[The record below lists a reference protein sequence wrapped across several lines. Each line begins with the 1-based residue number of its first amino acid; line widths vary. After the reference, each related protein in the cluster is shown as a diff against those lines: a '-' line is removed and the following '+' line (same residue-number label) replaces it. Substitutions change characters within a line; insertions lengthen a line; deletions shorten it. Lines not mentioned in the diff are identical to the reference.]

1 MVKRN
6 KSKFTSKDF
15 IKAIAELTDLSMN
28 NRNHIEV
35 LSDFFF
41 NYLDMKGDKD
51 NYVKYMEAKANE
63 LLRESVQGDVKIP
76 GESVQKDAEE
86 EK

>member
-1 MVKRN
+1 MKRK

-15 IKAIAELTDLSMN
+15 IKAIAELTDLSMS

-41 NYLDMKGDKD
+41 NYLEMKGDKD
-51 NYVKYMEAKANE
+51 NYVKYMEVKANE
-63 LLRESVQGDVKIP
+63 LLRESVQGNVKIP
-76 GESVQKDAEE
+76 GKSVQKDTEE
-86 EK
+86 EE

>member
-1 MVKRN
+1 MKRK

-15 IKAIAELTDLSMN
+15 IKAIAELTDLSMS

-63 LLRESVQGDVKIP
+63 LLRESVQRDVKIP
-76 GESVQKDAEE
+76 GESVQKDTEE
-86 EK
+86 EE

>member
-1 MVKRN
+1 VKRK

-15 IKAIAELTDLSMN
+15 VKAIAELTDLSMK

-41 NYLDMKGDKD
+41 NYLDMKGDKN
-51 NYVKYMEAKANE
+51 NYVKYMEVKANE
-63 LLRESVQGDVKIP
+63 LLRESVQGDVEIP
-76 GESVQKDAEE
+76 GESVQKDTEE
-86 EK
+86 EE

>member
-1 MVKRN
+1 VKRK

-15 IKAIAELTDLSMN
+15 IKAIAELTDLSMS

-41 NYLDMKGDKD
+41 NYLDMKGDKN
-51 NYVKYMEAKANE
+51 NYVKYMEVKANE
-63 LLRESVQGDVKIP
+63 LLRESVQGNVEIP
-76 GESVQKDAEE
+76 GKSVQKDTEE
-86 EK
+86 EE

>member
-1 MVKRN
+1 MKRN

>member
-1 MVKRN
+1 VKRK

-15 IKAIAELTDLSMN
+15 VKAIAELTDLSMN

-41 NYLDMKGDKD
+41 NYLEMKGDKD
-51 NYVKYMEAKANE
+51 NYVKYMEVKANE
-63 LLRESVQGDVKIP
+63 LLRESVQGDVEIP
-76 GESVQKDAEE
+76 GESVQKDTEE
-86 EK
+86 EE

>member
-1 MVKRN
+1 MKRN

-76 GESVQKDAEE
+76 GESVQKDTEE

>member
-1 MVKRN
+1 MKRN

-76 GESVQKDAEE
+76 GESVQKDTEE
-86 EK
+86 EE

>member
-1 MVKRN
+1 MKRK

-15 IKAIAELTDLSMN
+15 IKAIAELTDLSMS

-41 NYLDMKGDKD
+41 NYLEMKGDKD

-63 LLRESVQGDVKIP
+63 LLRESVQGNVEIP
-76 GESVQKDAEE
+76 GKSVQKDTEE
-86 EK
+86 EE

>member
-1 MVKRN
+1 MKRK

-15 IKAIAELTDLSMN
+15 VKAIAELTDLSMS

-41 NYLDMKGDKD
+41 NYLEMKGDKD
-51 NYVKYMEAKANE
+51 NYVKYMEVKANE
-63 LLRESVQGDVKIP
+63 LLRESVQGNVKIP
-76 GESVQKDAEE
+76 GKSVQKDTEE
-86 EK
+86 EE

>member
-1 MVKRN
+1 MKRK

-41 NYLDMKGDKD
+41 NYLEMKGDKN
-51 NYVKYMEAKANE
+51 NYVKYMEEKANE
-63 LLRESVQGDVKIP
+63 LLRESVHGDVKIP
-76 GESVQKDAEE
+76 GESVQKDTEE

>member
-1 MVKRN
+1 MKRN

-63 LLRESVQGDVKIP
+63 LLRESVQRDVKIP
-76 GESVQKDAEE
+76 GESVQKDTEE
-86 EK
+86 EE

>member
-1 MVKRN
+1 MKRK

-15 IKAIAELTDLSMN
+15 IKAIAELTDLSMS

-76 GESVQKDAEE
+76 GESVQKDTEE

>member
-1 MVKRN
+1 MKRK

-15 IKAIAELTDLSMN
+15 IKAIAELTDLSMS

-76 GESVQKDAEE
+76 GESVQKDTEE
-86 EK
+86 EE

>member
-1 MVKRN
+1 MKRK

-15 IKAIAELTDLSMN
+15 VKAIAELTDLSMK

-41 NYLDMKGDKD
+41 NYLDMKGDKN
-51 NYVKYMEAKANE
+51 NYVKYMEVKANE
-63 LLRESVQGDVKIP
+63 LLRESVQGDVEIP
-76 GESVQKDAEE
+76 GESVQKDTEE
-86 EK
+86 EE